1 MKTTVRLAELR
12 GRAPKELQ
20 DQLRAKR
27 QELFNLRFQMATG
40 KLENHRE
47 IQHVRRDLARL
58 LGTLHERQLG
68 GEDAPKA
75 AEAAPASSAPAAPA
89 APATRRARPAAAAK
103 PASPKPT
110 ARKPAPRAR
119 KEKA

>member
-1 MKTTVRLAELR
+1 VKTTVRLAELR

-58 LGTLHERQLG
+58 LGTLHERLLG

-75 AEAAPASSAPAAPA
+75 VEPAPAAAAPAPASPA
-89 APATRRARPAAAAK
+89 KRRARPAAAAK
-103 PASPKPT
+103 PAPPKPT
-110 ARKPAPRAR
+110 VRKTAPRAR

>member
-12 GRAPKELQ
+12 DRAPKDLQ

-47 IQHVRRDLARL
+47 IQRVRRDLARL

-68 GEDAPKA
+68 GGDTPKA
-75 AEAAPASSAPAAPA
+75 AEPAPAAAPASPVR
-89 APATRRARPAAAAK
+89 RRARPAAAAK
-103 PASPKPT
+103 PAPPKPT
-110 ARKPAPRAR
+110 VRKAAPRAR

>member
-75 AEAAPASSAPAAPA
+75 AEAAPAPVSPVR
-89 APATRRARPAAAAK
+89 RRARPAAAAAK
-103 PASPKPT
+103 PAPPKRTVRT
-110 ARKPAPRAR
+110 AAPRAR

>member
-75 AEAAPASSAPAAPA
+75 AEPAPAAAAAAAPAPPAR
-89 APATRRARPAAAAK
+89 RRARPAAAAK
-103 PASPKPT
+103 PAPPKRA
-110 ARKPAPRAR
+110 ARAAGPSKR

>member
-20 DQLRAKR
+20 EQLRAKR

-68 GEDAPKA
+68 GEDVPKVAEPAPVA
-75 AEAAPASSAPAAPA
+75 VASAPASPER
-89 APATRRARPAAAAK
+89 RRARPAAAAK
-103 PASPKPT
+103 PAPPKRP
-110 ARKPAPRAR
+110 ARAAGPSKR